1 MTLEVPLPLEDKYA
15 LLLSVIR
22 RQGSAAVAF
31 SGGVD
36 SSLLCH
42 AAAEALG
49 PQALAITVVSP
60 LLPQS
65 EVAAARQ
72 IAAQIGITHVLL
84 DDPDIDDTVAAN
96 PQDRCY
102 HCKKVE
108 FGRMLA
114 EAEARG
120 FSTVLDGSNLD
131 DLNDYRPGLR
141 ALKELRIVSPLRE
154 AGLAKR
160 EIRSLSQR
168 FGLPTWNKPAFA
180 CLASRVPYG
189 EPIDREKLLKIERA
203 EDVLRLRGFHQYRV
217 RVHGDLA
224 RIEVAPDE
232 RARFF
237 DPDTLDEVSRAIK
250 EAGFLYVA
258 LELEGYRSGSLNRAI
273 GRQA

>member
-1 MTLEVPLPLEDKYA
+1 MTLEVPMPLEDKYA
-15 LLLSVIR
+15 LLLAVIR

-49 PQALAITVVSP
+49 PQAMAITVVSP
-60 LLPQS
+60 LLPQA
-65 EVAAARQ
+65 EVVAARQ
-72 IAAQIGITHVLL
+72 IAAQIGISHVLI

-108 FGRMLA
+108 FGRMLQ

-131 DLNDYRPGLR
+131 DMNDYRPGLR

-154 AGLAKR
+154 AGLAKH
-160 EIRSLSQR
+160 EIRALSQK

-232 RARFF
+232 RVKFF
-237 DPDTLDEVSRAIK
+237 DPTTLDEVSKAIK

>member
-1 MTLEVPLPLEDKYA
+1 MTLEDKYE
-15 LLLSVIR
+15 LLLAVIR

-42 AAAEALG
+42 AAAQALG
-49 PQALAITVVSP
+49 PQALALTVVSP

-72 IAAQIGITHVLL
+72 IAAQIGIAHVLL

-108 FGRMLA
+108 FGRMLT
-114 EAEARG
+114 EAQTRG

-154 AGLAKR
+154 AGLAKH
-160 EIRSLSQR
+160 EIRSLSQK

-203 EDVLRLRGFHQYRV
+203 EDVLRLWGFHQYRV
-217 RVHGDLA
+217 RMHGDLA
-224 RIEVAPDE
+224 RIEVAPEE
-232 RARFF
+232 RSRFF
-237 DPDTLDEVSRAIK
+237 DPDTLDQVSRAIK
-250 EAGFLYVA
+250 AAGFLYVA

-273 GRQA
+273 GRLV